1 MSTPHT
7 TSIMH
12 QHTPTA
18 TTVKPHNHHHPT
30 PLPRRGLSKLVPYHH
45 DGRAN
50 WRFVW
55 LWKRIFSFAWASK
68 KDRQTRETCRTLC
81 QLFRDT
87 IPAPPP
93 YICVPS
99 QCPTIALALLQ
110 VQRQRHS
117 GTIFIRAKE
126 DGTHQPCTEC
136 NLSSDGT
143 TYDVT
148 FACPFLVDT
157 SGNIPVDTLKN
168 VDKTNISFPGDLS
181 YGSHLIR
188 EIRVAP
194 GVFTGDLQLSTPD
207 LTITGSG
214 IQQTIIRGTVLMTTG
229 AKNINCCDLT
239 IDGSDNFD
247 NGFWDPAGNSHAG
260 LGVDKGAQVVIE
272 DCEIVRSGG
281 AGCGVVDSESS
292 LVLNRCHVHRCRRA
306 GIVSCDNALLFV
318 NDCKS
323 CDNGLHGLDVN
334 TGSSAT
340 IINTMMN
347 SNKKLGAVVWGK
359 DTICRMRNCTA
370 ENNKNEN
377 FYVLDHGTLVCPEV
391 TGREECTAFKK

>member
-1 MSTPHT
+1 MSTPPT
-7 TSIMH
+7 TSLMH
-12 QHTPTA
+12 QH
-18 TTVKPHNHHHPT
+18 HSN
-30 PLPRRGLSKLVPYHH
+30 PLPRRGLSKLVPYQ
-45 DGRAN
+45 GRTN
-50 WRFVW
+50 WRFSW

-68 KDRQTRETCRTLC
+68 KDREVRETCRTLC
-81 QLFRDT
+81 KLFRDT

-117 GTIFIRAKE
+117 GTVFIRAKE
-126 DGTHQPCTEC
+126 DGTHQPCTDC

-148 FACPFLVDT
+148 FARPFLVDT
-157 SGNIPVDTLKN
+157 SGNIPVDMLKN
-168 VDKTNISFPGDLS
+168 VHKKNISFPGDLS
-181 YGSHLIR
+181 YGNHLIR
-188 EIRVAP
+188 EIRVAS
-194 GVFTGDLQLSTPD
+194 GVFTGDLQVSTPD
-207 LTITGSG
+207 LAITGSG
-214 IQQTIIRGTVLMTTG
+214 IQQTVIRGTVQMTTG

-260 LGVDKGAQVVIE
+260 LGVNKGAQVVVE

-292 LVLNRCHVHRCRRA
+292 LVLNRCHVHHCRRA

-318 NDCKS
+318 NYCKS
-323 CDNGLHGLDVN
+323 CDNGLHALDVN

-340 IINTMMN
+340 IINTKMN

-359 DTICRMRNCTA
+359 NTICRMQNCTA
-370 ENNKNEN
+370 KNNQNED
-377 FYVLDHGTLVCPEV
+377 FYVLDHGTLVYPEV
-391 TGREECTAFKK
+391 TGQEECTAFKK